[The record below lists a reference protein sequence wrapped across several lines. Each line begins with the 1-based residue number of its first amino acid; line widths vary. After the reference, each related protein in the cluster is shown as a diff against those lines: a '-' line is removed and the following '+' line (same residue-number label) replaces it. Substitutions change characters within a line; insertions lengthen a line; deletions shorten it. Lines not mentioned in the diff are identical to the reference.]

1 VSDGLMG
8 VWTSEG
14 RKDRFE
20 KLLSDSR
27 LKIDNLLLNADGYEG
42 FMLPYQSVIAKIHE
56 EFTPISHLNAV
67 NNSTETQDLFNHC
80 LELYTDFFTEINQ
93 SKAIYSKIKDIQ
105 YNNRDES
112 KDRLYYITLK
122 EFELEGVHLSQDERS
137 RIKEINLQ
145 LSKLSTD
152 FFQNILNDT
161 KKFELIVDD
170 RSILGDM
177 PEEDVNTYCKDGKYY
192 FNLTA
197 PSYSTFMKY
206 CTDESLREKM
216 FKAYFERAPQNSA
229 LIEEILKLRKDKA
242 NLLGFKSFA
251 DLSLQTKTAKDPEN
265 VLNFLKN
272 LGEKTKPYLKQDL
285 EKLKEESEMLGLGD
299 LKAYNIPFLM
309 EQIRRRE
316 LGLKED
322 EIRRFFE
329 QKRTVEGLINFV
341 SEFFGLEFISITEET
356 WHPKVI
362 VYDVRKDGRYVGKL
376 YFDLEAR
383 IGKRD
388 GAWMNEWLTRY
399 RNDKG
404 EIVYPVVFI
413 VANFPPSNGDTPS
426 LLKHSDV
433 ETLFHEMGH
442 ALHHLLS
449 NSDDYFISGING
461 VEWDVVEFP
470 SQFLEN
476 FAFDEKVLTNIGID
490 FYTGKRIGSDI
501 VSKIKKE
508 RSFFAGYQMGRQLE
522 FGIFDML
529 IHQDAY
535 SAEEVDA
542 ILKETRRMLGTLEQ
556 PDYAKFQNQFSHI
569 FSGGYAAGYYSYKW
583 AEVLS
588 ADLFVKHNKKVV
600 DGKKIA
606 SYLFA
611 SGGAINIYEE
621 YLNELGTTPYLSS
634 IFQLYGL

>member
-1 VSDGLMG
+1 MG
-8 VWTSEG
+8 VWTLEG

-27 LKIDNLLLNADGYEG
+27 LEIDNLLLNADGYEG
-42 FMLPYQSVIAKIHE
+42 FMLPYQSIIAKIHE

-67 NNSTETQDLFNHC
+67 NNSTETQELFNHC

-105 YNNRDES
+105 SNNRDQS
-112 KDRLYYITLK
+112 KDRLYDITLK
-122 EFELEGVHLSQDERS
+122 EFELEGVHLSQEERN

-161 KKFELIVDD
+161 RKFELIVED

-177 PEEDVNTYCKDGKYY
+177 PEEDVKTYYKDGKYC

-242 NLLGFKSFA
+242 NLLGFKNFA
-251 DLSLQTKTAKDPEN
+251 ELSLQTKTAKDPEK

-272 LGEKTKPYLKQDL
+272 LGEKTKPYLNQDL
-285 EKLKEESEMLGLGD
+285 EKLKEESEKLGLGD
-299 LKAYNIPFLM
+299 LKPYNIPFLM

-316 LGLKED
+316 LELKED

-329 QKRTVEGLINFV
+329 QKRTVEGLIDFV
-341 SEFFGLEFISITEET
+341 SEFFGLEFVNVVEDT

-362 VYDVRKDGRYVGKL
+362 VYDVRKDGAFVGKL

-383 IGKRD
+383 FGKRD

-399 RNDKG
+399 KNDKG

-413 VANFPPSNGDTPS
+413 VANFPPSNGGTPS

-476 FAFDEKVLTNIGID
+476 FAFDEKVLINIGID
-490 FYTGKRIGSDI
+490 FYTGERIGLDI
-501 VSKIKKE
+501 VNKIKKE
-508 RSFFAGYQMGRQLE
+508 RSFLLA
-522 FGIFDML
+522 
-529 IHQDAY
+529 
-535 SAEEVDA
+535 
-542 ILKETRRMLGTLEQ
+542 TRWEGSWSL
-556 PDYAKFQNQFSHI
+556 
-569 FSGGYAAGYYSYKW
+569 
-583 AEVLS
+583 
-588 ADLFVKHNKKVV
+588 
-600 DGKKIA
+600 
-606 SYLFA
+606 
-611 SGGAINIYEE
+611 E
-621 YLNELGTTPYLSS
+621 YL
-634 IFQLYGL
+634 IC